1 MTDAI
6 VALTVGARILTANGY
21 AVVTELERHGVRLRF
36 STGDVRSINY
46 TQIEA
51 RTVGDHVQA
60 VHSSLYPWWEQLEVA
75 VRQAALFKQECVLE
89 ARTGYRFG
97 LPELAQP
104 GEPFFPFG
112 DQFGLSLAA
121 RYKAMSKVVSF
132 ERSVD
137 REVMRR
143 VYDGELTS
151 HRIAQRTLQR

>member
-1 MTDAI
+1 LALVTDAI
-6 VALTVGARILTANGY
+6 VALTVGARILTADGY

-75 VRQAALFKQECVLE
+75 VRHAALFKQECV
-89 ARTGYRFG
+89 RRSPHR
-97 LPELAQP
+97 LPLRAAELAQP

-112 DQFGLSLAA
+112 TSFGLKPGRAVQGDEQ
-121 RYKAMSKVVSF
+121 VVSF

-143 VYDGELTS
+143 VTG
-151 HRIAQRTLQR
+151 